1 MRLNEMFVD
10 QDAATFEQRR
20 DEVIA
25 IVSSATDLA
34 GAESGLSAIVS
45 RMGIA
50 HDENEFDVAFG
61 DLVTAINS
69 SALVPVDAD

>member
-10 QDAATFEQRR
+10 QDAASFEQRR
-20 DEVIA
+20 DEVMA

-34 GAESGLSAIVS
+34 GAESGLTAIVT

-50 HDENEFDVAFG
+50 HDEGEFDVAFE
-61 DLVTAINS
+61 DLVTAIKG
-69 SALVPVDAD
+69 SALVPVDAA

>member
-20 DEVIA
+20 DEVVA

-34 GAESGLSAIVS
+34 GADRGLTAIVS

-50 HDENEFDVAFG
+50 HDESEFDVAFG
-61 DLVTAINS
+61 DLVTAIS
-69 SALVPVDAD
+69 GSAPVPVDAA